1 MIRLIPISPP
11 RPAETI
17 LHVPVLEQLSPPGVL
32 FEDWLKQ
39 LDECP
44 PHTGRS
50 TT

>member
-17 LHVPVLEQLSPPGVL
+17 LHVPLIERLPSAGVL

-39 LDECP
+39 LDECSP
-44 PHTGRS
+44 RTGRS

>member
-1 MIRLIPISPP
+1 MIRLIPISPS

-39 LDECP
+39 LGECL